1 MAQVRTIASAAGLAC
16 LLGQTAAADGY
27 FLQVYAGGRTQSVVA
42 SVSRSSLNYGL
53 NFSNYED
60 GHSGAISLTYALPLA
75 DVAVM
80 KVGPTI
86 GFQHEQDEGNDVQVG
101 LKLSLERYTPTS
113 FGSTYLL
120 ADASSVLES
129 WFLLGQLTFAPGNF
143 GVELSRGGSD
153 TYHETTLAFQKRIAD
168 GPLSVRLGYKLS
180 SDEVF
185 AGFSINTF

>member
-1 MAQVRTIASAAGLAC
+1 MAFVRAIGATAGLAC
-16 LLGQTAAADGY
+16 LLAQVAAADGY
-27 FLQVYAGGRTQSVVA
+27 FLQGDAGARTQSVVA
-42 SVSRSSLNYGL
+42 STSRGSLNYGL
-53 NFSNYED
+53 NLSNYED
-60 GHSGAISLTYALPLA
+60 GHSGAISLTYGLPLA

-86 GFQHEQDEGNDVQVG
+86 GFQHEQDKGDDVQAG
-101 LKLSLERYTPTS
+101 LKLSLERYRPTS

-120 ADASSVLES
+120 ADLSSVHQS
-129 WFLLGQLTFAPGNF
+129 WFLLGQMTFAPGNF

-153 TYHETTLAFQKRIAD
+153 SYRETTLAFQKRIAD
-168 GPLSVRLGYKLS
+168 GPLSVRLGYKLT

>member
-1 MAQVRTIASAAGLAC
+1 MAWVRTVGAAAGLAC
-16 LLGQTAAADGY
+16 LLAQAAAADGY
-27 FLQVYAGGRTQSVVA
+27 FLQGDAGARTQSVVA
-42 SVSRSSLNYGL
+42 SASRGSLNYGMNL
-53 NFSNYED
+53 SNYED

-86 GFQHEQDEGNDVQVG
+86 GFQHEQDKGDDVQAG
-101 LKLSLERYTPTS
+101 LKLSLERYRPTS

-120 ADASSVLES
+120 ADLSSVHQS
-129 WFLLGQLTFAPGNF
+129 WFLLGQMTFAPGNF

-153 TYHETTLAFQKRIAD
+153 SYRETTLAFQKRIAD
-168 GPLSVRLGYKLS
+168 GPLSVRLGYKLT

>member
-1 MAQVRTIASAAGLAC
+1 MAFVRIMGAAAGLAC
-16 LLGQTAAADGY
+16 FLAQTAAADGY
-27 FLQVYAGGRTQSVVA
+27 FLQGDAGARTQSVVA
-42 SVSRSSLNYGL
+42 SATRGSLNYGL
-53 NFSNYED
+53 NLSNYED
-60 GHSGAISLTYALPLA
+60 GHSGAISLTYGLPLA
-75 DVAVM
+75 DIAVM

-86 GFQHEQDEGNDVQVG
+86 GFQHEQDEGDDTQAG

-120 ADASSVLES
+120 ADVSSVHQS

-153 TYHETTLAFQKRIAD
+153 SYHETTLAFQKRIAD
-168 GPLSVRLGYKLS
+168 GPLSVRAGYKLT